1 MKNFFWD
8 IVNIYMIIFSVSILL
23 SYVLLILLSWYRIRH
38 HKIYHNEEYT
48 VNLMEKSPYTPGV
61 TIVAPAY
68 NEEKTVITNIKSL
81 LNLDYPDYKVVIV
94 NDGSKDSTLRLIIEN
109 FDMEKVP
116 FAYEEKIKTKPFRA
130 LYKSSNPKYSRLS
143 VVDKENGGTKADAT
157 NAGINVVDTPY
168 FVCTDVDCIIEKR
181 ALYRVVWP
189 MMSSPVR
196 MIAVSATLRMSN
208 DCDVEGGEIIR
219 AMPPKSLIPLFQDLE
234 YARSYLLSKSGFQT
248 LNAINNVSGGFG
260 LFDTEIAIQAGGY
273 DGDSFAEDMDMIGR
287 MVRYMCDSGNPYRI
301 VQVPETC
308 CWTEGPST
316 LKILKRQRNRWG
328 RGLVQFFNAHKDML
342 FKKRYH
348 QYGMITLPYLLFFEL
363 LAPVIELIGYIGL
376 AYIIM
381 AGKLNFQTFWV
392 MILALYVFAQAISS
406 AVIFYDI
413 YVKTKFKSHWEYV
426 RYILASA
433 LEPLLYHPLI
443 VIFTLSGYWDA
454 IRGINLK
461 WGNMT
466 RKGAKQKNS
475 K

>member
-1 MKNFFWD
+1 MKNIFLD
-8 IVNIYMIIFSVSILL
+8 IFSTYILIFSISILL
-23 SYVLLILLSWYRIRH
+23 SYILLIILSWHRIRH
-38 HKIYHNEEYT
+38 HKVYHNEDYT
-48 VNLMEKSPYTPGV
+48 VNLMDKSPYTPGV

-68 NEEKTVITNIKSL
+68 NEEKTVITNIRSL

-116 FAYEEKIKTKPFRA
+116 FAYDEKIKTKPFRA
-130 LYKSSNPKYSRLS
+130 LYKSSNPKYAKLA

-168 FVCTDVDCIIEKR
+168 FVCTDVDCILDKR

-196 MIAVSATLRMSN
+196 MIAVSATMRMSN
-208 DCDVEGGEIIR
+208 GCEVEGGEITR
-219 AMPPKSLIPLFQDLE
+219 PMPPKSLLPLFQDLE
-234 YARSYLLSKSGFQT
+234 YARSYLVGKSGFQT

-273 DGDSFAEDMDMIGR
+273 DGDSFAEDMDVIAR
-287 MVRYMCDSGNPYRI
+287 MVRYMCDSGAPYRI

-328 RGLVQFFNAHKDML
+328 RGIVQFFGAHKDML
-342 FKKRYH
+342 FKKSYH
-348 QYGMITLPYLLFFEL
+348 RYGMITLPYLLIFEL
-363 LAPVIELIGYIGL
+363 LAPVFELLGYFVLIYL
-376 AYIIM
+376 IIFNS
-381 AGKLNFQTFWV
+381 LNLRAFAM
-392 MILALYVFAQAISS
+392 MILALYVFAQALSS
-406 AVIFYDI
+406 AVVFYDI
-413 YVKTKFKSHWEYV
+413 YIKTKFKSHWEYAW
-426 RYILASA
+426 YMLASA
-433 LEPLLYHPLI
+433 LEPVLYHPLI
-443 VIFTLSGYWDA
+443 VLFTLSGYWDTL
-454 IRGINLK
+454 RGMNLK

-466 RKGAKQKNS
+466 RKGAQQKT
-475 K
+475 KK